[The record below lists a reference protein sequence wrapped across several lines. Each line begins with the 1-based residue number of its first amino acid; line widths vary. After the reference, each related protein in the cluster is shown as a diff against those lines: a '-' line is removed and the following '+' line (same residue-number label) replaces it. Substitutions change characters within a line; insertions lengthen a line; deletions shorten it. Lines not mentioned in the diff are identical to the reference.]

1 MFKSES
7 LTLDSKKIKDFINKE
22 SNPFLKKS
30 RNNFLLILR
39 FVAAD
44 CGSDSSLSTIACPSR
59 ATYHLHHEAW

>member
-30 RNNFLLILR
+30 RKNF
-39 FVAAD
+39 
-44 CGSDSSLSTIACPSR
+44 
-59 ATYHLHHEAW
+59 

>member
-30 RNNFLLILR
+30 RNNFYKKFYYQLMNL
-39 FVAAD
+39 
-44 CGSDSSLSTIACPSR
+44 PKNK
-59 ATYHLHHEAW
+59 